1 LGFRVLTYDLYGR
14 GWSSRPPGKQDTDY
28 FLRQLRDLVDSFGI
42 DEPLT
47 VVGYSMGGNLATAF
61 VAEEGLSIK
70 ALVLMAPG
78 GLEPVY
84 QSPKDRIWTLPVI
97 GDWLMPLFGGI
108 ALRRE
113 LAREDNAPTV
123 IPNLTQRLASETRRR
138 GYLPSLLSSRRHVL
152 AQTLE
157 EDHRTI
163 TDYGTPVLAIWG
175 QDDGVI
181 NLTSMGKLAAL
192 NPNAH
197 HVEIPKGS
205 HNFPQTHPGRVA
217 EILKDFLGEQ
227 KLRTRRISSQ
237 ASSTPASRHS

>member
-1 LGFRVLTYDLYGR
+1 
-14 GWSSRPPGKQDTDY
+14 
-28 FLRQLRDLVDSFGI
+28 
-42 DEPLT
+42 
-47 VVGYSMGGNLATAF
+47 
-61 VAEEGLSIK
+61 
-70 ALVLMAPG
+70 
-78 GLEPVY
+78 PVY